1 MVYLVWQP
9 VAGLV
14 YINDDDDDDDDV

>member
-1 MVYLVWQP
+1 MQSVALQP

-14 YINDDDDDDDDV
+14 L